1 MFKRLHARDAYPG
14 SGVGLAVCR
23 KIVEG
28 MGGRIWVE
36 PAPGGGSIF
45 SFTVPLRP
53 RPRTAEPLAATGEGE
68 ES

>member
-1 MFKRLHARDAYPG
+1 MFKRLHPRDAYPG

-36 PAPGGGSIF
+36 AAPGGGSVF
-45 SFTVPLRP
+45 SFTLPRRP
-53 RPRTAEPLAATGEGE
+53 RPRTAEPLATTQRE